1 MEFIILIL
9 LIVSVLANIFFVSYI
24 RFLLDQLSFV
34 SENINSLVSSVVDLR
49 SHLSDVY
56 ELERFYG
63 DETLQDLLRHAS
75 ATVETLQDFEDIYTL
90 IENEEDEAEE
100 GETEEENLFEESG
113 ETDNTEET

>member
-9 LIVSVLANIFFVSYI
+9 LIVSILVNIFFVSYI
-24 RFLLDQLSFV
+24 RFLLEQLSFV
-34 SENINSLVSSVVDLR
+34 SENINSLVGSVVDLR

-63 DETLQDLLRHAS
+63 DQTLEDLLRHAS

-90 IENEEDEAEE
+90 IENEEEE
-100 GETEEENLFEESG
+100 DEEENLFEEP
-113 ETDNTEET
+113 EEADNTEAI